1 MQHFYYD
8 LINNFFYV
16 LFYLILYCGT
26 HHKYELTELQ
36 NSDLKLTYFNCI
48 TLKYLTHKN
57 ITSMS

>member
-16 LFYLILYCGT
+16 LFYFILYCGT

-36 NSDLKLTYFNCI
+36 NSVLKLTYLILYPEIFN
-48 TLKYLTHKN
+48 
-57 ITSMS
+57 S